1 MPTIDGTAGDDFLVG
16 TEDAD
21 TINGHEGNDGV
32 RGRGG
37 DDLLNGGDG
46 HDFMVGGDGNDTL
59 NGGNDDDYLRGGEG
73 DDVIAGGAG
82 YDRAAFTVLVNDP
95 SIGETGVQTGAT
107 VDLNLQGVAQNTG
120 HGMDILTGIE
130 HVSGTAYNDI
140 LIGDSNDNW
149 IWGEGGDDILQG
161 GGGNDL
167 IETDSG
173 NSVLDGGSGVDTA
186 GFAGIDTFLSGV
198 SVSLAMQGTAQTVA
212 PGSNITL
219 SNFEN
224 LTGTRHDDTLIGDD
238 GANVL
243 AGNVGNDVLS
253 GGRGDDVLY
262 GDGAIRPDTHDT
274 GGSGPITTF
283 TDVTALYAAA
293 PGNDTLDGGK
303 GDDTLYGGGGD
314 DIMTGGQGSD
324 RFVIEA
330 DSGDDAITD
339 FHKSQD
345 LIFFDVAGVDDF
357 GDLTLVAVG
366 NDTVISWGTGD
377 SLLLEGVKP
386 KHLDASSFEF
396 GASTS
401 GADAGYDFFL

>member
-16 TEDAD
+16 TEDSD
-21 TINGHEGNDGV
+21 TINGYQGNDAI

-46 HDFMVGGDGNDTL
+46 HDFIVGGDGNDTL
-59 NGGNDDDYLRGGEG
+59 DGGNDDDYLRGGEG

-107 VDLNLQGVAQNTG
+107 VNLNLQGSAQNTG
-120 HGMDILTGIE
+120 HGMDTLTGIE

-149 IWGEGGDDILQG
+149 IWGEGGDDVLQG

-167 IETDSG
+167 IETDAG

-198 SVSLAMQGTAQTVA
+198 TVSLAMQGAAQTVA
-212 PGSNITL
+212 AGSNITL

-224 LTGTRHDDTLIGDD
+224 LTGTFHDDTLTGDD

-243 AGNVGNDVLS
+243 AGNSGNDVLA
-253 GGRGDDVLY
+253 GGKGDDTLY

-283 TDVTALYAAA
+283 ADMGVSFGAA

-303 GDDTLYGGGGD
+303 GDDVLYGGLGD
-314 DIMTGGQGSD
+314 DLMSGGQGSD

-330 DSGDDAITD
+330 SSGDDVITD
-339 FHKSQD
+339 FSRSQD
-345 LIFFDVAGVDDF
+345 LVVFDVAGVDDF
-357 GDLTLVAVG
+357 GDLTLTEIG
-366 NDTVISWGTGD
+366 NDTLVSWGTGD
-377 SLLLEGVKP
+377 SLLLQGVKV
-386 KHLDASSFEF
+386 KHLDASSFDF
-396 GASTS
+396 AASAS
-401 GADAGYDFFL
+401 GADAAYDFLL